1 MRSGFVG
8 VIGRPNVGKSTLINH
23 IIGKKIAITSSKP
36 QTTRNIIQ
44 GIYNEEDTQ
53 IVFVDTPGIHKPTHK
68 LGKYLNEQAYYT
80 TSDTDL
86 ILFLIDASVSLGKG
100 DMYIIEKLIEKQQ
113 ETKKPVV
120 LVMNKID
127 KLTNDQILVKINE
140 YKDLY
145 PFDEIVPVSAM
156 KNKNID
162 TLIKVIK
169 KYLPDEIQ
177 YYDKSDITNKP
188 ITFTI
193 SEIVRE
199 KVFELTEEEVP
210 HSITCIV
217 ENMEKNNN
225 SYLIQVAIIV
235 DRDSLKKI
243 VIGKNGSKL
252 KEVGIRARKEL
263 EELLGKK
270 VFLETYVKTIKKWR
284 DKEKYLQEFGFND
297 YNNE

>member
-23 IIGKKIAITSSKP
+23 IVGKKIAITSSKP

-53 IVFVDTPGIHKPTHK
+53 IVFVDTPGIHKPNHK

-80 TSDTDL
+80 TGDTDL
-86 ILFLIDASVSLGKG
+86 LLFLVDASVSLGRG
-100 DMYIIEKLIEKQQ
+100 DMYVLEKLKQAN
-113 ETKKPVV
+113 KPVILV
-120 LVMNKID
+120 LNKID
-127 KLTNDQILVKINE
+127 KLTNDQILLKINE

-145 PFDEIVPVSAM
+145 EFNEIVPVSAM

-177 YYDKSDITNKP
+177 YYDKNDVTNKP
-188 ITFTI
+188 LTFTI

-199 KVFELTEEEVP
+199 KVFELTDEEVP
-210 HSITCIV
+210 HSLTCIV

-263 EELLGKK
+263 EQLLNKK
-270 VFLETYVKTIKKWR
+270 IYLETYVKTIKNWR
-284 DKEKYLQEFGFND
+284 DKEKYLQEFGFED
-297 YNNE
+297 FKSE